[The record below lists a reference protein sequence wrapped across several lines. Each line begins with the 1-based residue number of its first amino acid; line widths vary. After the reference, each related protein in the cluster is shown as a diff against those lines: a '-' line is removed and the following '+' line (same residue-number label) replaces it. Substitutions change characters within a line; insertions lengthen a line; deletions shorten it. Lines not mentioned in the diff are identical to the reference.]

1 MLCQSVF
8 SHITHENL
16 AVIELK
22 EQIVHEH
29 LAMLICYYT
38 EEYSCERLR
47 ESFQTHFPG
56 IPIHGSSSCRAIM
69 TDKGY
74 HSGPVIGVFAIYD
87 SGSNAYGTGIS
98 HINTAECD
106 ITATMFYTL
115 NMALKNAD
123 RIGEV
128 PSLILLH
135 ATPGHEESIIK
146 AIDEKFGTLVP
157 IIGGS
162 AADNQVEG
170 NWSIFTNQG
179 TSKQGVSL
187 TVFFSSQ
194 SIFTAFSAGHTPTEL
209 TGTVTKVR
217 GREILEIDNLPAS
230 QVYRDWTKI
239 HLDESE
245 RNQLIFDI
253 ATAYPLGRIAGQL
266 YDYPYFIL
274 SHPVRETENQGIEL
288 FSSIEEGEQIFLMQ
302 GCKDQLISRAA
313 KVINAAFWQKLE
325 DSQKIGVI
333 NIFCAGPMIH
343 LQQDIDRV
351 LNQLMEE
358 LDDRPFICPFT
369 FGEQGRFVGGENG
382 HGNLMISSAIF
393 HSPVGDKSYDNV

>member
-1 MLCQSVF
+1 
-8 SHITHENL
+8 
-16 AVIELK
+16 
-22 EQIVHEH
+22 
-29 LAMLICYYT
+29 
-38 EEYSCERLR
+38 
-47 ESFQTHFPG
+47 
-56 IPIHGSSSCRAIM
+56 M

-74 HSGPVIGVFAIYD
+74 HRGPVVGVFAIFD
-87 SGSNAYGTGIS
+87 SGTNAYGTGVCDI
-98 HINTAECD
+98 TDECD
-106 ITATMFYTL
+106 IKTSMFHTL
-115 NMALKNAD
+115 DMALMHAD
-123 RIGEV
+123 RVAEV

-135 ATPGHEESIIK
+135 ATPGKEETIIE

-162 AADNQVEG
+162 AADNHVDG

-179 TSKQGVSL
+179 TSRQGVSL

-209 TGTVTKVR
+209 TGTVTKVK
-217 GREILEIDNLPAS
+217 GREIIEIDHKPAS
-230 QVYRDWTKI
+230 QVYRNWAKI

-245 RNQLIFDI
+245 HNQLIFNI
-253 ATAYPLGRIAGQL
+253 ATAYPLGRVAGQL

-274 SHPVRETENQGIEL
+274 SHPVRETDNQGIEL
-288 FSSIEEGEQIFLMQ
+288 FSYIEEGEQIYLMQ

-325 DSQKIGVI
+325 DSKKIGVI
-333 NIFCAGPMIH
+333 NIFCAGSMIH
-343 LQQDIDRV
+343 LQQDIDHV
-351 LNQLMEE
+351 LKQLADE

-393 HSPVGDKSYDNV
+393 HSPIGNHHDDV